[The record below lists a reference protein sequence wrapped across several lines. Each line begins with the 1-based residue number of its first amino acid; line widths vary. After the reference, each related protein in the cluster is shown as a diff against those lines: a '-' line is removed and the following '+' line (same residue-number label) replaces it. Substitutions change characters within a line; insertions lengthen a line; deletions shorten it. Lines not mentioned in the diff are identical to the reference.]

1 MREEM
6 DGGRHEG
13 KRAIEEELGSATGAP
28 WEGQGPTSAWGGIER
43 IRRRSGNSQGTAV
56 EGEEMRTT
64 RALVIRPRWLPAN
77 FHEPWKTG

>member
-28 WEGQGPTSAWGGIER
+28 WKGSREVEPAMGAEDERQGGDDEWLA
-43 IRRRSGNSQGTAV
+43 
-56 EGEEMRTT
+56 EE
-64 RALVIRPRWLPAN
+64 
-77 FHEPWKTG
+77 